1 MDLPE
6 LLKSEILKRGVII
19 LADIFEDIDHPK
31 YFAVMDVTAEHIV
44 GFFFINSNIHHKIKE
59 KQALL
64 DLQYPLRKKDYDFLK
79 YDSFLCAT
87 NIIERNKNEIQQSL
101 EDKKSK
107 VVGELQ
113 ENHLNEILEL
123 VRNSRQ
129 FSQID
134 KRKYFS

>member
-19 LADIFEDIDHPK
+19 LADIFE
-31 YFAVMDVTAEHIV
+31 E
-44 GFFFINSNIHHKIKE
+44 
-59 KQALL
+59 
-64 DLQYPLRKKDYDFLK
+64 
-79 YDSFLCAT
+79 
-87 NIIERNKNEIQQSL
+87 
-101 EDKKSK
+101 
-107 VVGELQ
+107 
-113 ENHLNEILEL
+113 NEILEL